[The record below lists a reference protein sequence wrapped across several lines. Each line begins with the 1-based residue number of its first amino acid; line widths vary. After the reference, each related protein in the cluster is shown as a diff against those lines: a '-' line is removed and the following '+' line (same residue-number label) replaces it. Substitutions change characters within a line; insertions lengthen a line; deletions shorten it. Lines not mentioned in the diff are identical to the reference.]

1 MYVPYFIA
9 DFQTL
14 IGYNDIKSSPV
25 YFYVQRNSS
34 FSITNTPIPFVL
46 SRLNIGGAMDLASG
60 IFTAPRTG
68 TYFFVFNGLGQ
79 FPSSSNIVVLDVAFY
94 LNGNVIGMG
103 DADDASK
110 NVQDET
116 FTFQLTLS
124 LQAGDQTWLEITR
137 MDTGTYLNDDF
148 NHHTHYSGWLLEE
161 KISDSLKA

>member
-1 MYVPYFIA
+1 
-9 DFQTL
+9 
-14 IGYNDIKSSPV
+14 
-25 YFYVQRNSS
+25 
-34 FSITNTPIPFVL
+34 
-46 SRLNIGGAMDLASG
+46 MDLASG

-68 TYFFVFNGLGQ
+68 IYFFAFTGLAR
-79 FPSSSNIVVLDVAFY
+79 ILDPTVYQITSVDVSFY
-94 LNGNVIGMG
+94 LNGNSIGMG